1 LIEVYRA
8 RGEAEAHIISGLLK
22 SNGIP
27 SMLKYH
33 TLPSVFD
40 SIGEVRVMV
49 DDAMAE
55 EAKKLIRRKDDAE
68 VVGGSH

>member
-1 LIEVYRA
+1 MIEVYRA
-8 RGEAEAHIISGLLK
+8 AGEVEAQIIKGLLE

-27 SMLKYH
+27 CLFKYH

-49 DDAMAE
+49 NDSMAE
-55 EAKKLIRRKDDAE
+55 EARRLITRKND
-68 VVGGSH
+68 VQMVGESD

>member
-1 LIEVYRA
+1 MIEVYRA
-8 RGEAEAHIISGLLK
+8 AGEVEAQIVKGLLE

-27 SMLKYH
+27 CIFKYH

-49 DDAMAE
+49 NDSDAE
-55 EAKKLIRRKDDAE
+55 DAKSLITRKDD
-68 VVGGSH
+68 VQMVGESD